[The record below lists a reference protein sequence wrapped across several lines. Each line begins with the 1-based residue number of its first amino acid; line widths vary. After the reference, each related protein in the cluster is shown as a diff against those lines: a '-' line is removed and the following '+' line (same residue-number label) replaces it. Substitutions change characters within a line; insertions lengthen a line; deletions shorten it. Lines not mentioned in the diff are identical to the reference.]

1 MHYVFAAFS
10 VSLKQDNL
18 LLGKSCS
25 VLSCVTLVYSFPNK
39 QKQGC
44 PSRWRWH
51 VRARISDVYRG
62 CSLSL
67 LEKSILIVKPLR
79 CRSLTPDHQDW
90 TARGD
95 RAMVTFSFVSLE
107 WTQSS
112 GLWSLV
118 LVCPLSRALPSHTC
132 CCLLLTVSLW
142 SCSLFSAAVRAMIV
156 ESCRFAAIWCFL
168 Q

>member
-62 CSLSL
+62 GSLSL

-79 CRSLTPDHQDW
+79 CRSLTVPRSPGLDCQRWQGNGHILICVPGVDPEL
-90 TARGD
+90 R
-95 RAMVTFSFVSLE
+95 SLE
-107 WTQSS
+107 LGACVPTFLGSS
-112 GLWSLV
+112 Q
-118 LVCPLSRALPSHTC
+118 PH
-132 CCLLLTVSLW
+132 LLLPPAHCLSVELQSLLSSSECNGCW
-142 SCSLFSAAVRAMIV
+142 IL
-156 ESCRFAAIWCFL
+156 
-168 Q
+168 